1 MDYRTPE
8 LLCQSG
14 METSLIW
21 FAEFLKKGNPN
32 GLTAILSPTFVRCS
46 FADSTLVYRYDLQPW
61 MENPQGTIHGGII
74 ASVLDN
80 TMGSLSFYMAGE
92 KITPTITLKVDYVSV
107 GYPNLPVYVGCKCTR
122 SGGTMAYLT
131 CKAWQKDEERPFAT
145 ADGVFFTA
153 GPKLEKPVFD

>member
-14 METSLIW
+14 MEQSLRWFARFLTESDPNCFTSL
-21 FAEFLKKGNPN
+21 LVPD
-32 GLTAILSPTFVRCS
+32 FVRCS
-46 FADSTLVYRYDLQPW
+46 FEESTLVYSYTLQPW
-61 MENPQGTIHGGII
+61 MLNPQGTIHGGII
-74 ASVLDN
+74 STMLDN

-92 KITPTITLKVDYVSV
+92 KITPTITLKVDFVTPAFPDRPIFV
-107 GYPNLPVYVGCKCTR
+107 GTKCTR

-131 CKAWQKDEERPFAT
+131 CKAWQLDEKKPFAT

-153 GPKLEKPVFD
+153 GPKLEKPF